1 MLASLE
7 VTLEETRA
15 QVVRIVGPG
24 DAMPTGQIPF
34 TPHAKKTLELA
45 LRECLGLGHNEI
57 GTEHLLLGLV
67 RDGEGVAMQ
76 ILLGFDVDA
85 DKVRDEVI
93 TALGGTRGGYV
104 HALPQRPRRPRLWA
118 PLPLVVV
125 TWALGAVTLGAGIL
139 IGWAIWG

>member
-1 MLASLE
+1 
-7 VTLEETRA
+7 
-15 QVVRIVGPG
+15 
-24 DAMPTGQIPF
+24 
-34 TPHAKKTLELA
+34 
-45 LRECLGLGHNEI
+45 
-57 GTEHLLLGLV
+57 V

-85 DKVRDEVI
+85 EKVRDSVVTTI
-93 TALGGTRGGYV
+93 GGGRGSYPRT
-104 HALPQRPRRPRLWA
+104 LPHLPRRPRLWA